1 MSCTDV
7 QTIQAGNGTKTQFSF
22 DFPYIFKSEIHV
34 YFWNATTK
42 EYDEVLTTDGTYP
55 WQITDANPTIVEF
68 TSTAPPA
75 PATPVDPGETAVD
88 NVKIRRVTNIDDIRA
103 LFNPGSAI
111 RSDDL
116 NNNFEQLKYA
126 IQESNCP
133 GISDDVDQYLKDYYW
148 DRFDNTLYS
157 ADTWR
162 SDDATIATTAALD
175 QRFQD
180 EVNDTLTKAEF
191 AAGGNVMPNND
202 NAVPTTGAVN
212 DYINEVITNDIGGSD
227 GISITDDGDGTITV
241 GISANSV
248 DFDRIKNE
256 DIITEAE
263 QDAGL
268 PVASDS
274 NLFTS
279 LAAARRF
286 DTFVQTSTPSGSDWE
301 VGKTWLQNDSEKTV
315 RIWDGAAWVAV
326 ASGGAFTTLD
336 KVVYVDAVNGDD
348 SLNGHRISNPKRT
361 IKAAVQQINAETDA
375 DGDGS
380 VIIVA
385 PGVYQEVAPID
396 IQKKDVSIIGQALR
410 SCIVHPTPATETES
424 LFRLNSGSY
433 VAGLTLTGVKASG
446 TRGGNPLDTDATYGL
461 PTSQGWNFSFYRGAT
476 IVKSPYIA
484 NCTNFSDSEIDNSD
498 LNAHT
503 PAGGSGGDI
512 DSSPTGGGIL
522 VDGSTVDSNSPLR
535 SMVCDSYTHVGLDG
549 PGIFVTNNGYC
560 QATSSYSFFTHYH
573 IKCLNGGQANLAAS
587 TTDFGRYS
595 LIVDGRSSSAIFT
608 ATTTTTASDGATTF
622 TIGAPTAGSSWH
634 GTATRP
640 QANQLVDIGGNTYSI
655 LSSTPNGSGWDVE
668 ISRPDPNNLSINLGL
683 DGAVS
688 SGAAVSF
695 YLRSMIASSGHTME
709 YVGSGTDYRALPE
722 NGGVPVEA
730 NQTVELN
737 NGKIWAAITDHQG
750 KFTVGPTFN
759 VDQVTGYVNIAN
771 GAIGIPQLIEDL
783 DLNGF
788 TLSDSTGNVVIDDV
802 LDVNTNKIINVVDPT
817 NAQDAATKNYVDTS
831 SSNPNYVAVT
841 GDTMSG
847 TLDMDGNKVT
857 NLAAPTASNDAA
869 RKVDVDGK
877 VNKTGDTMTGD
888 LTMSSQSD
896 IRFGDSDNSAYI
908 ALRAPGSVGSSYTLS
923 LPTSVGNAGEALVT
937 DASGNLGW
945 SSSLGTVV
953 DNIVEGNSKV
963 EVIDTGSDGQ
973 IQFITEGVQRMHIN
987 ASGNV
992 GVGTASPLASSGFT
1006 GLTTSGSTGGI
1017 LWFAKAGAQ
1026 KGYIYGQDNDVTLAS
1041 TDSSGV
1047 IRLLTGG
1054 NTERLRITS
1063 DGKLGV
1069 GTSSPIDVL
1078 HVASSGSPAVVV
1090 QTTTGSANAALQLRN
1105 SAGNL
1110 GTALTYLSASDDFRI
1125 NHAGSNVFNINSS
1138 GNVGIGTVSPLVPF
1152 HVLTSTTNT
1161 PGLFEHS
1168 GSVDS
1173 YLYIKN
1179 SAGGAYI
1186 ASRTNDLSFHTSAG
1200 ATERARIDSSG
1211 RLLVG
1216 TTLSQA
1222 HASAN
1227 LVEIGNYTLTNAGIT
1242 INSPTSGAGLINFG
1256 DSAAS
1261 NRRGRIEYT
1270 HASDAFRFYTADAER
1285 VRVTSAGNVGIG
1297 AASPSAIL
1305 HTVASASFDPT
1316 NVSDFTGV
1324 GLFLQSP
1331 SGIAGDGNFGSALA
1345 WSRPEDS
1352 SRFKTAIA
1360 PVQEGSDQDRQG
1372 LAFFTADDA
1381 SALVAPEERLR
1392 ISNTGRV
1399 GIGTTSPGDLNVN
1412 ANNLVVGSG
1421 SGSEGMTIYSG
1432 TANNGNIFF
1441 ADGTGANAY
1450 AGYIQFS
1457 HNADIMKFGIQGQD
1471 AMYIDSSRR
1480 VLIGTS
1486 SALTGGGTQF
1496 GKFVLLG
1503 NSSGANSS
1511 GIVVIGRNAAATSLV
1526 AGNTVGEIYFG
1537 DTAAAHFASISC
1549 AADASTGSG
1558 DYPGR
1563 LVFSTTADGASSP
1576 TERMRIT
1583 SGGRVTLGSDASG
1596 LLGGSATTSYM
1607 VTPAAT
1613 ANTGGVGIEGVT
1625 VSTSTRYHQS
1635 FSNPNGVVGSIST
1648 NGSATAFNTSSDY
1661 RLKENVVD
1669 IADGITRVKQLQPR
1683 RFNFIADADTTVDG
1697 FIAHEAQTVV
1707 PEAVTGAHNEVDEDG
1722 NPVYQ
1727 GIDQSKLVPLLTAA
1741 LQEALAEIESL
1752 KARVTALEP

>member
-42 EYDEVLTTDGTYP
+42 EYDEVLTTDSTYP

-461 PTSQGWNFSFYRGAT
+461 PTSQGWNFSFYPGAT

-817 NAQDAATKNYVDTS
+817 SAQDAATKNYVDTS

-869 RKVDVDGK
+869 RKVDVDSK

-1054 NTERLRITS
+1054 NNERLRVTS
-1063 DGKLGV
+1063 DGKLGL
-1069 GTSSPIDVL
+1069 GTSSPSERLQVNGIARFDQGGNRWINIDSGTNTTYESRIDASHTLIFRSYTAAGGTPPSMVFDTAGRLGIGTASPASKL
-1078 HVASSGSPAVVV
+1078 HVANSSSAEIELILDPGSGSSEVA
-1090 QTTTGSANAALQLRN
+1090 
-1105 SAGNL
+1105 
-1110 GTALTYLSASDDFRI
+1110 Y
-1125 NHAGSNVFNINSS
+1125 INSYRT
-1138 GNVGIGTVSPLVPF
+1138 NSPLGF
-1152 HVLTSTTNT
+1152 
-1161 PGLFEHS
+1161 
-1168 GSVDS
+1168 
-1173 YLYIKN
+1173 K
-1179 SAGGAYI
+1179 AG
-1186 ASRTNDLSFHTSAG
+1186 D
-1200 ATERARIDSSG
+1200 TERMRIDSSG
-1211 RLLVG
+1211 RLGLGTSAPTSLLTVG
-1216 TTLSQA
+1216 SGSTANPAADVTIQDSTVDQYRLKLTSNNYNVDTKWLGIGFGFNNNYLKA
-1222 HASAN
+1222 GILAEAKDGNARTNLHFCLDGTATSAN
-1227 LVEIGNYTLTNAGIT
+1227 ADLSDSKMVIT
-1242 INSPTSGAGLINFG
+1242 YG
-1256 DSAAS
+1256 
-1261 NRRGRIEYT
+1261 
-1270 HASDAFRFYTADAER
+1270 
-1285 VRVTSAGNVGIG
+1285 GNVGIG
-1297 AASPSAIL
+1297 
-1305 HTVASASFDPT
+1305 D
-1316 NVSDFTGV
+1316 
-1324 GLFLQSP
+1324 
-1331 SGIAGDGNFGSALA
+1331 
-1345 WSRPEDS
+1345 
-1352 SRFKTAIA
+1352 
-1360 PVQEGSDQDRQG
+1360 
-1372 LAFFTADDA
+1372 
-1381 SALVAPEERLR
+1381 
-1392 ISNTGRV
+1392 
-1399 GIGTTSPGDLNVN
+1399 TSP
-1412 ANNLVVGSG
+1412 
-1421 SGSEGMTIYSG
+1421 
-1432 TANNGNIFF
+1432 
-1441 ADGTGANAY
+1441 
-1450 AGYIQFS
+1450 
-1457 HNADIMKFGIQGQD
+1457 D
-1471 AMYIDSSRR
+1471 AKLHVR
-1480 VLIGTS
+1480 
-1486 SALTGGGTQF
+1486 
-1496 GKFVLLG
+1496 
-1503 NSSGANSS
+1503 
-1511 GIVVIGRNAAATSLV
+1511 
-1526 AGNTVGEIYFG
+1526 
-1537 DTAAAHFASISC
+1537 
-1549 AADASTGSG
+1549 
-1558 DYPGR
+1558 
-1563 LVFSTTADGASSP
+1563 
-1576 TERMRIT
+1576 
-1583 SGGRVTLGSDASG
+1583 
-1596 LLGGSATTSYM
+1596 
-1607 VTPAAT
+1607 
-1613 ANTGGVGIEGVT
+1613 
-1625 VSTSTRYHQS
+1625 
-1635 FSNPNGVVGSIST
+1635 
-1648 NGSATAFNTSSDY
+1648 
-1661 RLKENVVD
+1661 
-1669 IADGITRVKQLQPR
+1669 ADGISYPLLIQNRTNAVSTAGIA
-1683 RFNFIADADTTVDG
+1683 FIASGSDLSDG
-1697 FIAHEAQTVV
+1697 QYASVEALSGGTGSTAHELLFRTCSSGGT
-1707 PEAVTGAHNEVDEDG
+1707 PTEKLR
-1722 NPVYQ
+1722 
-1727 GIDQSKLVPLLTAA
+1727 IDTAGR
-1741 LQEALAEIESL
+1741 L
-1752 KARVTALEP
+1752 